1 MTISRPQGPK
11 FKPGMVLT
19 FTGTIRHADGKIS
32 YVTGKQTVVDENTL
46 RDVITGTDQ
55 DGKPIPKVVRTFK
68 RIK

>member
-1 MTISRPQGPK
+1 
-11 FKPGMVLT
+11 MVLT

-46 RDVITGTDQ
+46 RDVVTGTDQ
-55 DGKPIPKVVRTFK
+55 DGKPIPKVDRTFK

>member
-1 MTISRPQGPK
+1 
-11 FKPGMVLT
+11 MVLT

-46 RDVITGTDQ
+46 RDGSTGTDQ
-55 DGKPIPKVVRTFK
+55 DGKPIPKVVRTFM